1 MKRLV
6 IFLVILSFCFMAAAD
21 SSRGKCR
28 THELPSIPAEAAK
41 AYDAARAYDSGIKS
55 AAIKPQTV
63 SLGDTTAFWIQ
74 NFDTQTWFQ
83 IDAVLRNVTSVAY
96 VYVQTKDT
104 DGNAIWVDT
113 TLDPGKLAGYITQA
127 DVDQIAAEFDS
138 IYANDRLYFG
148 EEEPEGVD
156 GDSRIT
162 ILLTDIDESYVNGY
176 AGEGYTAG
184 YFWSVNEFSE
194 SYVSPPYHSNERKM
208 FYIDTFPLIEK
219 GSYDGVVDY
228 TPTTNHEDYYIAEG
242 SNNSYPTIAHEFQHM
257 IHWYH
262 DSDEETWV
270 DEGCAVYA
278 EYINGYGHPTS
289 DIEEF
294 CLNYG
299 KSLTEWTQE
308 LYDYGKSYL
317 FMLYLSD
324 HYGGNLTIKEV
335 VSETDI
341 GITGINQA
349 LSTRGYTETF
359 TKIFND
365 WTIANV
371 LDDTTI
377 GDGLYGYLD
386 LDFIVPV
393 TNILFSYPTGGLGT
407 VNYWAAEYIGFTSG
421 NGSTLNIS
429 FNGGNSENFNA
440 SVAKIAASS
449 NELEFI
455 PLDSVQDGEL
465 LVSGFGSTYNS
476 AILIISNDENST
488 TAAYAITV
496 AQLASTTTTTTTS
509 TTSTTSTT
517 TSTSTTISGGLEA
530 TSTEASMGE
539 TITINVTVSNAP
551 NDVESLGFDLTY
563 DGNALQYNSYV
574 NGSLVEGFDF
584 FGVNNIS
591 SEAVRVG
598 AFTTQN
604 TIQAG
609 ESGSIVEFT
618 FTVIGCYNSQLVLEN
633 LADNVSSWAVSPG
646 ESTCPGATT
655 TTTTTTTSTS
665 TIMDCLKGDSD
676 CNGTVS
682 DFELLNYIDLW
693 VNGQVGDFDVLEAI
707 DNWTSG

>member
-1 MKRLV
+1 M
-6 IFLVILSFCFMAAAD
+6 
-21 SSRGKCR
+21 
-28 THELPSIPAEAAK
+28 
-41 AYDAARAYDSGIKS
+41 YDIS
-55 AAIKPQTV
+55 
-63 SLGDTTAFWIQ
+63 
-74 NFDTQTWFQ
+74 
-83 IDAVLRNVTSVAY
+83 
-96 VYVQTKDT
+96 
-104 DGNAIWVDT
+104 
-113 TLDPGKLAGYITQA
+113 
-127 DVDQIAAEFDS
+127 
-138 IYANDRLYFG
+138 
-148 EEEPEGVD
+148 
-156 GDSRIT
+156 IT
-162 ILLTDIDESYVNGY
+162 ICGIVYDTVLINV
-176 AGEGYTAG
+176 
-184 YFWSVNEFSE
+184 
-194 SYVSPPYHSNERKM
+194 ERA
-208 FYIDTFPLIEK
+208 
-219 GSYDGVVDY
+219 VDY
-228 TPTTNHEDYYIAEG
+228 T
-242 SNNSYPTIAHEFQHM
+242 
-257 IHWYH
+257 
-262 DSDEETWV
+262 
-270 DEGCAVYA
+270 
-278 EYINGYGHPTS
+278 
-289 DIEEF
+289 
-294 CLNYG
+294 
-299 KSLTEWTQE
+299 
-308 LYDYGKSYL
+308 
-317 FMLYLSD
+317 YLSFRRID
-324 HYGGNLTIKEV
+324 
-335 VSETDI
+335 S
-341 GITGINQA
+341 
-349 LSTRGYTETF
+349 
-359 TKIFND
+359 
-365 WTIANV
+365 
-371 LDDTTI
+371 
-377 GDGLYGYLD
+377 
-386 LDFIVPV
+386 
-393 TNILFSYPTGGLGT
+393 LFFPS
-407 VNYWAAEYIGFTSG
+407 
-421 NGSTLNIS
+421 GSTVTSLLLICGYSPRLHRHLLFLVYPDLSS

-449 NELEFI
+449 NALEFI
-455 PLDSVQDGEL
+455 PLDSSQNGDV